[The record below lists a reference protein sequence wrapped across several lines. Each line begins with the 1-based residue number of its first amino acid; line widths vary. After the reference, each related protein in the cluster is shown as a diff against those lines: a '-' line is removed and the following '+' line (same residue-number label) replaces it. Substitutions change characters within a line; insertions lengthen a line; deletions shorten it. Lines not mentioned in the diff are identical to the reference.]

1 MANKKISGFDD
12 LRKTPI
18 TTGDADVTYVAG
30 FAAFGTND
38 NNTAN
43 VNVQLS
49 GAELIV
55 SLQKKLDLSQFETGI
70 LPALRGG
77 TGLNSISTL
86 LNANVNYSTDG
97 TGKLP
102 PQRWIPT
109 GGNVNQYINYL
120 GGWSNISTGTTYQAG
135 DGLEIDTTTTPD
147 TIKADLKLNGGIVF
161 ESSELAID
169 LGASTITGT
178 LGIRNGGTGIV
189 FTGTAP
195 TSGDSIRV
203 NAGGTAMEYY
213 TPTDDNTTYTL
224 TNGTVANP
232 KIILTPS
239 TGTADQVQF
248 IGSGSTTI
256 QGSAG
261 TITVSST
268 DTNTTYELLNTV
280 NTNVLKLDKVLPFPG
295 PAGSLT
301 FTAGT
306 GISLDNTV
314 AGTIEITNSS
324 PNNPDAYNLI
334 PQTGSNPSIELKKNS
349 TVAAGTVN
357 FTGGSNITVD
367 GGALPGTITISA
379 PNVGDVYDLRLQ
391 SNSSDPNLFLRAGNP
406 PVTQDTIN
414 FKAGTNMGIE
424 SDGSGVITFDA
435 TNDNTTYTY
444 TADGTADPNL
454 RLSDGTTDQDIQ
466 LVGGTNVNIN
476 NSGNIITIDSTG
488 GGGSGNSVQTLTST
502 AWNFTLGNSAI
513 FTPTDNGATN
523 PVDQLVASNFPA
535 GARGSL
541 ELVPT
546 NTNNFKL
553 FSNSKVPSADSV
565 ISISPTNNTIF
576 HYFYDGTTF
585 YWFYDDSYIDPVYVP
600 PSNDPT
606 VDGTNLLGFWY
617 PGSFSSVTNGSG
629 VPFGATW
636 TKSAGGGLIG
646 DLNRVGST
654 STANPGVRWYDRD
667 AASEEAPYWGMS
679 EGTSNEGAWESGVTS
694 TSIGS
699 WSSTFY
705 FMATSETGN
714 GYNGILDPNKNDN
727 EALYLYNRQ
736 LYLFTP
742 STYVQGTFPAFT
754 AANNLEDEWIFVH
767 IEFIH
772 NLASSLVNTYIG
784 CQLTYDASTAGG
796 GPGTITGTDGN
807 PITLTSTGLA
817 VFSENPGTLN
827 DGTWASFI
835 YGGITNTSFQWDGGR
850 LGMCAVYNGQLTS
863 STVVA
868 NWESTRTAYYIG

>member
-12 LRKTPI
+12 LRKTPL
-18 TTGDADVTYVAG
+18 TTGDADITYVSG

-38 NNTAN
+38 SNTPD
-43 VNVQLS
+43 VNVQFS

-55 SLQKKLDLSQFETGI
+55 SLQKKLNLSQFETGI
-70 LPALRGG
+70 LPVLRGG
-77 TGLNSISTL
+77 TGLNNISTL
-86 LNANVNYSTDG
+86 LNSNVDYSTDG
-97 TGKLP
+97 TGLLP
-102 PQRWIPT
+102 PNKWIPT
-109 GGNVNQYINYL
+109 GGAVNQYINYL
-120 GGWSNISTGTTYQAG
+120 GGWSTISTGTTYQAG
-135 DGLEIDTTTTPD
+135 DGIEIDVSTTPD
-147 TIKADLKLNGGIVF
+147 TIKASLKSNGGIVF
-161 ESSELAID
+161 ETNRLALD
-169 LGASTITGT
+169 LSATSITGT
-178 LGIRNGGTGIV
+178 LRVTDGGTGLSTMGSV
-189 FTGTAP
+189 
-195 TSGDSIRV
+195 GDSIRI
-203 NAGGTAMEYY
+203 NSTSSGFEYY

-224 TNGTVANP
+224 ENLINSNLINL
-232 KIILTPS
+232 KDSTPS
-239 TGTADQVQF
+239 SAGQVQ
-248 IGSGSTTI
+248 
-256 QGSAG
+256 
-261 TITVSST
+261 
-268 DTNTTYELLNTV
+268 
-280 NTNVLKLDKVLPFPG
+280 
-295 PAGSLT
+295 

-306 GISLDNTV
+306 GITLDNST

-334 PQTGSNPSIELKKNS
+334 PATGNNPNLELKKNS
-349 TVAAGTVN
+349 TIAAGTVN

-367 GGALPGTITISA
+367 GGVLPGTITISA
-379 PNVGDVYDLRLQ
+379 TDVGDIYDLRLQ
-391 SNSSDPNLFLRAGNP
+391 SNVSDPDLTLRVGSPPAPQNVINL
-406 PVTQDTIN
+406 
-414 FKAGTNMGIE
+414 KAGTNMGIE
-424 SDGSGVITFDA
+424 SDASGVVTFDA

-488 GGGSGNSVQTLTST
+488 GGGGNSVQTLTST

-546 NTNNFKL
+546 NTNKFKL

-600 PSNDPT
+600 PSNNPT

-736 LYLFTP
+736 LYLYTP

-767 IEFIH
+767 VEFIH
-772 NLASSLVNTYIG
+772 NAASSLVNTYIG

-796 GPGTITGTDGN
+796 GTGSITGTDGN

-817 VFSENPGTLN
+817 VFTENPGTLN